1 MPAKTPKVGV
11 MNTRADFDRAFEML
25 TSLLDTGAD
34 VLATDKHG
42 NPAIARAG
50 LDASQVIDE
59 PISEA
64 FA

>member
-42 NPAIARAG
+42 NPRLPERG
-50 LDASQVIDE
+50 WTPVK
-59 PISEA
+59 
-64 FA
+64 